1 MNSLLLSLKMFAKGL
16 LSLSLLYHSCR
27 YTSKTGMLTQP
38 LKNTQSLKSKYIMP
52 IAVMNV
58 GVVAVQAFMLKT
70 DSYSCPLTECIY
82 SKPPLTLWIP
92 GIDFLNLKPY
102 ELYWE
107 KEMSPL
113 IWRGFF
119 SSVADINNFAFPCII
134 EGFMISLM
142 DRDGFTQRHHDGW

>member
-1 MNSLLLSLKMFAKGL
+1 
-16 LSLSLLYHSCR
+16 
-27 YTSKTGMLTQP
+27 
-38 LKNTQSLKSKYIMP
+38 MP

-92 GIDFLNLKPY
+92 GIDFLNLKPS

-113 IWRGFF
+113 IWRGLF
-119 SSVADINNFAFPCII
+119 SCVADMNNFALPRIM

-142 DRDGFTQRHHDGW
+142 DRGGFTERHHDEW